1 MSARPLLEVEGL
13 SKEFGGLAAVSGVDF
28 AVEARQIKALIGP
41 NGAGKTTIFNL
52 ISGALRPT
60 RGRVLF
66 DGQPLPERPHR
77 VAARGI
83 ARTFQLVKLF
93 GEMTVLDNVLVGCHR
108 RGRAGWLGCALRTRA
123 TSAEERRLRARA
135 REVLDLVG
143 LGHAAQAPA
152 AALSYGDQRRLEI
165 ARALGSGP
173 RLLLLD
179 EPGAGLDHA
188 EHARLGALISQI
200 RDGGTTVLLVDHHM
214 DFVMDI
220 SDEVLVLS
228 YGRKLAE
235 GPPEAVRAHP
245 AVIAAYLGDEPD
257 A

>member
-13 SKEFGGLAAVSGVDF
+13 AKEFGGLAAVSGVDF
-28 AVEARQIKALIGP
+28 AVTTRQIKALIGP

-66 DGQPLPERPHR
+66 DGEPLPDRPHA

-108 RGRAGWLGCALRTRA
+108 RGRTGWLGCALRTRA
-123 TSAEERRLRARA
+123 ARDEERHLRTRA
-135 REVLDLVG
+135 SEVLELIG
-143 LGHAAQAPA
+143 LSQWAHVPA
-152 AALSYGDQRRLEI
+152 ASLSYGDQRRLEI
-165 ARALGSGP
+165 GRALASGP

-188 EHARLGALISQI
+188 EHGRLAALINRI

-228 YGRKLAE
+228 YGQKLAE
-235 GPPEAVRAHP
+235 GPPEAVRADP
-245 AVIAAYLGDEPD
+245 VVIAAYLGEEPS
-257 A
+257 

>member
-1 MSARPLLEVEGL
+1 MRTAPLLEVQGL
-13 SKEFGGLAAVSGVDF
+13 AKEFGGLAAVSGVDF
-28 AVEARQIKALIGP
+28 AVKAHQIKALIGP

-66 DGQPLPERPHR
+66 DGEPLPDCPHA

-93 GEMTVLDNVLVGCHR
+93 GEMTVLDTVLVGCHR
-108 RGRAGWLGCALRTRA
+108 CGETGWLGCALRTRA
-123 TSAEERRLRARA
+123 ARDEERGLRARA
-135 REVLDLVG
+135 GEVLEMIG
-143 LGHAAQAPA
+143 LARLAHVPA
-152 AALSYGDQRRLEI
+152 GALPYGDQRRLEI
-165 ARALGSGP
+165 GRALAMQP

-188 EHARLGALISQI
+188 EHDLLAVLINRI

-235 GPPEAVRAHP
+235 GPPDEVRRDP
-245 AVIAAYLGDEPD
+245 AVIAAYLGEEPS
-257 A
+257 

>member
-13 SKEFGGLAAVSGVDF
+13 AKEFGGLAAVSGVDF
-28 AVEARQIKALIGP
+28 AVQAHQIKALIGP
-41 NGAGKTTIFNL
+41 NGVGKTIIFNL

-66 DGQPLPERPHR
+66 DGEPLPHRPHA

-123 TSAEERRLRARA
+123 ARVEEHHLRALAVQILELIGLA
-135 REVLDLVG
+135 RSA
-143 LGHAAQAPA
+143 HAPA
-152 AALSYGDQRRLEI
+152 SALSYGDQRRLEI
-165 ARALGSGP
+165 GRALASEP

-188 EHARLGALISQI
+188 EQARLAALISRI
-200 RDGGTTVLLVDHHM
+200 RESGITVLLVDHHM
-214 DFVMDI
+214 DFVMEI

-235 GPPEAVRAHP
+235 GPPGAVRADP
-245 AVIAAYLGDEPD
+245 DVIAAYLGEEPS
-257 A
+257 

>member
-1 MSARPLLEVEGL
+1 MSPPPLLEVEGL
-13 SKEFGGLAAVSGVDF
+13 AKEFGGLAAVSGVDF
-28 AVEARQIKALIGP
+28 TVTARQIKALIGP

-60 RGRVLF
+60 RGRVLL
-66 DGQPLPERPHR
+66 DGAPLPPRPHA

-108 RGRAGWLGCALRTRA
+108 GGKAGWLRCALRTRA
-123 TSAEERRLRARA
+123 ALAEERDLRRRARA
-135 REVLDLVG
+135 VLELVG
-143 LGHAAQAPA
+143 LGASAAVPA

-165 ARALGSGP
+165 GRALASEP

-179 EPGAGLDHA
+179 EPGAGLDPA
-188 EHARLGALISQI
+188 EHARLAALINRI

-235 GPPEAVRAHP
+235 GPPDAIRTDP
-245 AVIAAYLGDEPD
+245 GVIAAYLGEEPS
-257 A
+257 

>member
-13 SKEFGGLAAVSGVDF
+13 AKEFGGLAAVSGVDF
-28 AVEARQIKALIGP
+28 AVQAHQIKALIGP

-66 DGQPLPERPHR
+66 DGEPLPHRPHA

-123 TSAEERRLRARA
+123 ARVEEHHLRALAVQILELIGLA
-135 REVLDLVG
+135 RSA
-143 LGHAAQAPA
+143 HAPA
-152 AALSYGDQRRLEI
+152 HLPVGSPCRVRHDI
-165 ARALGSGP
+165 AGWHRCLRGQWRFG
-173 RLLLLD
+173 
-179 EPGAGLDHA
+179 
-188 EHARLGALISQI
+188 Q
-200 RDGGTTVLLVDHHM
+200 
-214 DFVMDI
+214 
-220 SDEVLVLS
+220 
-228 YGRKLAE
+228 
-235 GPPEAVRAHP
+235 
-245 AVIAAYLGDEPD
+245 
-257 A
+257 